1 MAANQAR
8 ANTFP
13 RIISPIPAPAPAP
26 PPPLGPKFLTH
37 FKDSDEWGEGG
48 TLSILPPPWGDDAA
62 TADSALFSSI
72 LVSRGIPP
80 LLLPPLPTPEASTGE
95 KRRRVG
101 FWRHFSHFFTTTR
114 GGGGKRKREELSREE
129 ERRRGTGKV
138 MLLPMVCL
146 NKVVFPFTFES
157 QLRIW

>member
-1 MAANQAR
+1 M
-8 ANTFP
+8 
-13 RIISPIPAPAPAP
+13 
-26 PPPLGPKFLTH
+26 
-37 FKDSDEWGEGG
+37 
-48 TLSILPPPWGDDAA
+48 SILPPPWGDDAA

-80 LLLPPLPTPEASTGE
+80 LLPPLPTPEASTGE
-95 KRRRVG
+95 ER
-101 FWRHFSHFFTTTR
+101 R
-114 GGGGKRKREELSREE
+114 GGWDSDAISLTFSRRPGGEGGKRKREELSREK

-146 NKVVFPFTFES
+146 NMVVFPFTFES